1 MSTPTSPSLLLTLA
15 YDAARASVDATVA
28 YYSSASVDEPRL
40 AALTHARAVGD
51 ALATVAHLSDLEL
64 AAQRLRAHARTYA
77 GMSGPGADA
86 LSKANTEAAE
96 RIERARTEAATL
108 APWTAEEQAQITE
121 PTP

>member
-1 MSTPTSPSLLLTLA
+1 MSTPTPSPSLLLTLA

-64 AAQRLRAHARTYA
+64 AAQRLRALARTYA
-77 GMSGPGADA
+77 GMGADA

-96 RIERARTEAATL
+96 RIDRARAEAATPV
-108 APWTAEEQAQITE
+108 PWTAEEQAQIGE
-121 PTP
+121 AS